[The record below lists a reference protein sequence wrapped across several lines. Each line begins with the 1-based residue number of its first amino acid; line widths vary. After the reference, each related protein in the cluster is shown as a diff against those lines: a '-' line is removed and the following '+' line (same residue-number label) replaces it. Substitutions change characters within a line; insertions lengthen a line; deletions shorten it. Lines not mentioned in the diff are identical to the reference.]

1 MELRMLQNL
10 HLQNFGLYIHVYAYI
25 DPLQNFTM
33 SYMYMHEKSLSEFL
47 KPRT

>member
-10 HLQNFGLYIHVYAYI
+10 HLQNFDLYIHVYAYI

-33 SYMYMHEKSLSEFL
+33 SYMHEKSLSEFF
-47 KPRT
+47 KPST